1 MARSADPGEVR
12 HQPVSTPP
20 SPAGA
25 PPSRRRPSLDAV
37 DDADLDIPILGRAD
51 VARVPWVVSCA
62 GSLGLALSQVL
73 RPAGGEAW
81 AYADLL
87 IIGGSVLVACV
98 AGLMIAFHETE
109 ICRHL
114 RGAVWIYLLSAGLLL
129 VSLTVVALSDSG
141 LASVGLMAM
150 PFTTAYLGLV
160 LPRYWSRISLA
171 VVMVTL
177 MGIQLVR
184 PVDDVLAWGSTFVL
198 VAAGGAIGLLVRD
211 AHQKA
216 REQSLLLSRSDQ
228 LTGALNRRGFLEQL
242 GDELRSAQA
251 TGKPIALMLV
261 DLNDFKHV
269 NDTEGHAAGD
279 ALLAWVGATIP
290 EELPG
295 DAAFG
300 RLGGDEFAIALP
312 RATADAVRLTGE
324 RVRAALGGRISAA
337 VGAATCTPDEAL
349 DIYSLLQCADTAL
362 YAAKRDPSEPVQICP
377 AQVVPA
383 ELHADR
389 PASTRPAALTFAQ
402 LRAAGSPPTEFVTTL
417 YEGRTIALGF
427 LIVAAAGIPF
437 VASTIA
443 GGGTSFFE
451 HVIQYLG
458 VPWVLTNV
466 AIAAFYRRRR
476 YENDHPP
483 LFPLYGSSVIVAVGI
498 CAAALSTGTGVLAP
512 ITAGLFIKV
521 FFDFSFGPRVL
532 GLRSVA
538 IVAAFWAAALVLGP
552 ADALWAAPYELVMLA
567 AGYMFGTIGQQAFA
581 EATAVRMRLANTD
594 GLTGLLNRRGFEH
607 AAERARGAVDQ
618 TAESFAVMT
627 FDLDDFKQ
635 VNDTRGHAAGDE
647 VLLAV
652 ATATREALPDAYAI
666 GRLGGDEF
674 VAAVPVESLV
684 RAVTLADRLDAH
696 LTAVAAGSV
705 GCAFYPADGLTV
717 DDLLITADERAYAVK
732 RARASRRRA

>member
-1 MARSADPGEVR
+1 MD
-12 HQPVSTPP
+12 TP
-20 SPAGA
+20 S
-25 PPSRRRPSLDAV
+25 SRRRPSLDAV
-37 DDADLDIPILGRAD
+37 DDAHLDIPILGRAD
-51 VARVPWVVSCA
+51 VARVPWVVICA
-62 GSLGLALSQVL
+62 GSLALALSQFL
-73 RPAGGEAW
+73 RPAGEEAW

-87 IIGGSVLVACV
+87 IIGGSLIVACLSGV
-98 AGLMIAFHETE
+98 MIAVQETE
-109 ICRHL
+109 ISRRL

-129 VSLTVVALSDSG
+129 VSLTVVALADSG

-171 VVMVTL
+171 VVMLTL
-177 MGIQLVR
+177 LGIQLVR
-184 PVDDVLAWGSTFVL
+184 PVDDVLAWGSAFVL
-198 VAAGGAIGLLVRD
+198 VAAGGAIGLLVRH
-211 AHQKA
+211 AHQKS

-242 GDELRSAQA
+242 GDELRGAQA
-251 TGKPIALMLV
+251 DGEPIALMLV
-261 DLNDFKHV
+261 DLNEFKHV

-290 EELPG
+290 TALPD

-312 RATADAVRLTGE
+312 RATADAVRRTGE
-324 RVRAALGGRISAA
+324 RVLAA
-337 VGAATCTPDEAL
+337 VGERIAAAAGAATCTPGEAV

-362 YAAKRDPSEPVQICP
+362 YAAKRNPDERVQVRT
-377 AQVVPA
+377 AQIVPA

-389 PASTRPAALTFAQ
+389 PAATRGALLTYAQ
-402 LRAAGSPPTEFVTTL
+402 LRAAGGPPKRFVTTL

-466 AIAAFYRRRR
+466 AIAAYYWGRR
-476 YENDHPP
+476 YEADRPP
-483 LFPLYGSSVIVAVGI
+483 LFALYGSSVIVALGI
-498 CAAALSTGTGVLAP
+498 CSAALSTGTGVLAP

-521 FFDFSFGPRVL
+521 FFDFSFGPRRL
-532 GLRSVA
+532 GRRSVA
-538 IVAAFWAAALVLGP
+538 VVAAFWAAALVLGP
-552 ADALWAAPYELVMLA
+552 DDALWAAPYQLVMLV

-581 EATAVRMRLANTD
+581 EATEVRMRLANTD

-607 AAERARGAVDQ
+607 AAEQARSAVDQ
-618 TAESFAVMT
+618 TAESLAVMT
-627 FDLDDFKQ
+627 FDLDDFKH
-635 VNDTRGHAAGDE
+635 VNDTLGHAAGDD
-647 VLLAV
+647 VLRAV
-652 ATATREALPDAYAI
+652 AAATREALPDAYAI

-674 VAAVPVESLV
+674 VAAVPAASLE

-705 GCAFYPADGLTV
+705 GCAFYPGDGETV
-717 DDLLITADERAYAVK
+717 DELLITADERAYAVK
-732 RARASRRRA
+732 HARANRRRG